1 MVYLPYLC
9 VLFFFENIL
18 SVRISRLQ
26 VILERG
32 INTQYPIAVLLF
44 FKYLCDVT
52 NGLLAPVGLYHAC
65 VYSRAMI
72 M

>member
-9 VLFFFENIL
+9 VFFHEKFL

-44 FKYLCDVT
+44 LNTFV
-52 NGLLAPVGLYHAC
+52 
-65 VYSRAMI
+65 M
-72 M
+72 